1 MKKSEGMTKKFFDS
15 RHLLEGFRIRYIWR
29 WITLG
34 ALIGIVAGVG
44 AIAFSHLLHLAST
57 VFLEYM
63 AGYVPPS
70 TERGV
75 VEFLRTVPFRQWI
88 LFLIPTIGGLIS
100 GILVFSI
107 APEAEGHGT
116 DAMIESI
123 HRKRGIIRKR
133 VPLVKLV
140 ASAITIGSG
149 GSAGKE
155 GPIAQIGSGF
165 GSYLASL
172 LHLPERDRRIMVLA
186 GAAGGLG
193 AIFKAPLGSALF
205 AVEVLYKEPEFEY
218 DGLLPCILSSIVGYS
233 VFVFYSGVGT
243 LFHTPVVRF
252 SNPFELI
259 YYAVFGAACALV
271 GILYVQFFYGVRDGF
286 FRKIP
291 IPSHFKPAIGGLLL
305 GALAFFLPE
314 ILSGGYEWIQLTI
327 DGHMATRLLLIL
339 AFAKI
344 LATGFTIS
352 SGGSGGVF
360 APSLFIG
367 AMLGGAFGQF
377 FEKLAP
383 HVVTDPSTF
392 VLVGMGG
399 FFAGVAK
406 VPIASLIMVAEMTGS
421 YTLLVP
427 MMLVSTLTYLLTGRS
442 SLYENQVMTRLD
454 SPAHIGDFAVDI
466 LEHIPVREAMAKSQK
481 ADFIPET
488 MPFRDVV
495 RLIADSRNSYFP
507 VVDERGEMTGI
518 LSLTDIRSVA
528 FEDVLSDLVIAK
540 DIATENVITVSPSDN
555 LSTAIK
561 RLASANVNQLPVV
574 DPDNPRK
581 VLAMLSRH
589 DIIMAYYREMERRHP

>member
-1 MKKSEGMTKKFFDS
+1 MTERVWTMANLMK
-15 RHLLEGFRIRYIWR
+15 GFRIGYIWR

-34 ALIGIVAGVG
+34 ALIGVVSGFG
-44 AIAFSHLLHLAST
+44 AIVFNYLLHLCFNLFMGELVGYTPPASPAT
-57 VFLEYM
+57 L
-63 AGYVPPS
+63 
-70 TERGV
+70 
-75 VEFLRTVPFRQWI
+75 VEFLRTIPFQRGMFFIVPAV
-88 LFLIPTIGGLIS
+88 GGLIS
-100 GILVFSI
+100 GMLVFSI

-116 DAMIESI
+116 DAMIEAI

-165 GSYLASL
+165 GSYLASVL
-172 LHLPERDRRIMVLA
+172 RLSERDRRIMVLA

-218 DGLLPCILSSIVGYS
+218 DGILPCILASIVGYS
-233 VFVFYSGVGT
+233 VFVSYSGVET
-243 LFHTPVVRF
+243 LFHTPTVQF
-252 SNPFELI
+252 SNPMELLF
-259 YYAVFGAACALV
+259 YAAFGVACAVV
-271 GILYVQFFYGVRDGF
+271 GIIYVQFFYGVRDRF

-291 IPSHFKPAIGGLLL
+291 IDNRFKPAIGGLLL
-305 GALAFFLPE
+305 GALGFCFPQVLG
-314 ILSGGYEWIQLTI
+314 GGYEWIQLTI
-327 DGHMATRLLLIL
+327 DGHMATRMLLIL
-339 AFAKI
+339 AFGKI

-377 FEKLAP
+377 FAKLFP
-383 HVVTDPSTF
+383 HIITNPSAL

-466 LEHIPVREAMAKSQK
+466 LEHVSVRRAMAKSQK
-481 ADFIPET
+481 PDFIPET
-488 MPFRDVV
+488 MPFRDMV
-495 RLIADSRNSYFP
+495 RLIADSTNSYFP
-507 VVDERGEMTGI
+507 VVNDKGEMTGI
-518 LSLTDIRSVA
+518 LSLTDIRGVA

-540 DIATENVITVSPSDN
+540 DIATENVVTITPADN

-561 RLASANVNQLPVV
+561 KLTSANVSQIPVV
-574 DPDNPRK
+574 SPDNPRK

-589 DIIMAYYREMERRHP
+589 DIIMAYYREMERLHR